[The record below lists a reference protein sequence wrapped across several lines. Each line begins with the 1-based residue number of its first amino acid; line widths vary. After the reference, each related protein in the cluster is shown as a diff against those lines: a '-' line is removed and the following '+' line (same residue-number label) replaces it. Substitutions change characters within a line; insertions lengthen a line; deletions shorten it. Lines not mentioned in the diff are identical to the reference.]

1 MEAKKEKEGQELPS
15 AGLSSKLASSSRD
28 VPEAEQWFQSRCFYF
43 YQPLLCHKSTKNK
56 ENTPGY
62 VHAFYKCHLEFS
74 SVQNQSAFLI
84 LNLIFVPDCRETQKY
99 VYVEIWYS
107 FGHRNDTFESLFR
120 TNSIYGTG
128 ILSLL
133 SRSSSKTVQCHSFF
147 LARSSAVS
155 EGWGYFFYCLSSSTV
170 MLAVQRGSRQFLCL
184 VKIYGN
190 NAAAVQR
197 LYVSVCVP

>member
-1 MEAKKEKEGQELPS
+1 MFPRLNSGFSQDA
-15 AGLSSKLASSSRD
+15 
-28 VPEAEQWFQSRCFYF
+28 FIFIN
-43 YQPLLCHKSTKNK
+43 LCSVTRAQKNK

-84 LNLIFVPDCRETQKY
+84 LILIFVPDCRETQKY

-107 FGHRNDTFESLFR
+107 FGHRNNTFESLFR

-147 LARSSAVS
+147 CTKLCGFWGLGLLFLLFIIQYSSVSCSKRFEAVP
-155 EGWGYFFYCLSSSTV
+155 LS
-170 MLAVQRGSRQFLCL
+170 G
-184 VKIYGN
+184 
-190 NAAAVQR
+190 
-197 LYVSVCVP
+197 